1 MTGIKGKSG
10 GQRPGAGRP
19 EKPPTRLK
27 DSDLLTKAL
36 QQGDPKAFLLAV
48 MADADNDARLRVDAA
63 KALLPYEFR
72 KVGVAGK
79 RKRRQRQRRKPLQED
94 LHQAGHPHRPPSH
107 SCRTGNADL
116 RDLLALSSLWPR
128 SQTDT
133 QLPVMLSESRRS
145 RLSSVRGSPT
155 EPNYFFRR
163 SRISVSST
171 CSADGASGAEGA
183 ASAFFFSEL
192 ITCTA
197 MDMTNA
203 MIVKSITVWANLP

>member
-72 KVGVAGK
+72 KVGDGGK
-79 RKRRQRQRRKPLQED
+79 KEAAAAAAKKAATGRFAP
-94 LHQAGHPHRPPSH
+94 GRPPTSA
-107 SCRTGNADL
+107 TV
-116 RDLLALSSLWPR
+116 
-128 SQTDT
+128 T
-133 QLPVMLSESRRS
+133 QLPDR
-145 RLSSVRGSPT
+145 
-155 EPNYFFRR
+155 
-163 SRISVSST
+163 
-171 CSADGASGAEGA
+171 
-183 ASAFFFSEL
+183 
-192 ITCTA
+192 
-197 MDMTNA
+197 
-203 MIVKSITVWANLP
+203 